1 MKKIDL
7 YDVLGAL
14 ADAAVKKTA
23 DKKKDDTNAKASEDN
38 KNATTGAGATIA
50 EAPLSPAPIRRS
62 FADRKTVVE
71 MIRRHDELSRR
82 ITEEALKAAEEES
95 T

>member
-1 MKKIDL
+1 MKKLDL

-23 DKKKDDTNAKASEDN
+23 DKKKDDTNADASGNN
-38 KNATTGAGATIA
+38 KNAKADATIA
-50 EAPLSPAPIRRS
+50 EAPTTPAPIRRS

-82 ITEEALKAAEEES
+82 ITEEALKAAEEKND
-95 T
+95 